1 LPGKNEKEVNFI
13 AFIKIGENEELERAI
28 KRFRKKVDKEAIIR
42 EWKRHEYFQKPSSIR
57 HQKEKARRRKER
69 KRLQRFSRNRK

>member
-1 LPGKNEKEVNFI
+1 VKFI
-13 AFIKIGENEELERAI
+13 AFIKVGENEELEKAI

-57 HQKEKARRRKER
+57 HQREKARLRKER
-69 KRLQRFSRNRK
+69 KNLRRLQRNKK